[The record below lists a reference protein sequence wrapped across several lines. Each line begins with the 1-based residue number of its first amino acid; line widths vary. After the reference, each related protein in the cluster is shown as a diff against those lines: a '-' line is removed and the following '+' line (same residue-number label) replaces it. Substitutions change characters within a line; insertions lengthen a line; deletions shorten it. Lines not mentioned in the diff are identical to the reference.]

1 MINKVKLTLL
11 KPTCP
16 LLSVPVVGGI
26 DVVGGGRDWT
36 AGGALL
42 ATGAVVP
49 GAAAPGTP
57 PLLAAAA
64 WLVSSVSWCVRAW
77 IWDIMLLSRK
87 AAGTAAGLV
96 ISFCF
101 LSSCW
106 SCCSCCSCCC
116 CWWYKMTIN
125 VSVCIEPLQIGFKFW
140 VGRKRANKYLF
151 LGLTWNEL
159 MICRF
164 QYAQKISDN
173 IQGSQL
179 GAFCPYPILYCYCEF
194 KLCYLKNQK
203 LFPIRVK
210 EIIWAYSSV
219 KKRLLLSSKKK
230 LFEPTVRWKKGDRVF
245 ALFKSIFLRNRSLS
259 NTWWF
264 YGKKCKIGKGNLYS
278 KSI

>member
-1 MINKVKLTLL
+1 MVYRFLDKSTQPSNNYWLSKLYLAKALSLLTQLVQMINKGKLTLL

-42 ATGAVVP
+42 ATGAAVP
-49 GAAAPGTP
+49 GVAAPGAP

-116 CWWYKMTIN
+116 CWWYKMTI
-125 VSVCIEPLQIGFKFW
+125 
-140 VGRKRANKYLF
+140 
-151 LGLTWNEL
+151 
-159 MICRF
+159 
-164 QYAQKISDN
+164 
-173 IQGSQL
+173 
-179 GAFCPYPILYCYCEF
+179 
-194 KLCYLKNQK
+194 
-203 LFPIRVK
+203 
-210 EIIWAYSSV
+210 
-219 KKRLLLSSKKK
+219 
-230 LFEPTVRWKKGDRVF
+230 
-245 ALFKSIFLRNRSLS
+245 
-259 NTWWF
+259 
-264 YGKKCKIGKGNLYS
+264 
-278 KSI
+278 